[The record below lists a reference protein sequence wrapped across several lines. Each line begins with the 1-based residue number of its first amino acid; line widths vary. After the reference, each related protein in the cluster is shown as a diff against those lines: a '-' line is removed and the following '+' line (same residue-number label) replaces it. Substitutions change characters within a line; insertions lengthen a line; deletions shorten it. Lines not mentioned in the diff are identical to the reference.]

1 MDEMPGDNAVK
12 ALFRAINEI
21 NARKSGAAA
30 EAREHL
36 NDAVAQHGLNR
47 AALLECIRLAKWSKS
62 RRDDYR
68 RHRDHYFTLLGL
80 DADGDVEPRRSRRKA
95 EQPQEQALTT

>member
-1 MDEMPGDNAVK
+1 MDAMPGDNAIK

-30 EAREHL
+30 EAREQL

-47 AALLECIRLAKWSKS
+47 AALLECVRLSKWSTAK
-62 RRDDYR
+62 RDEYR
-68 RHRDHYFTLLGL
+68 RHRDHYFVLLGL
-80 DADGDVEPRRSRRKA
+80 DADGDVEPRRSRRRA
-95 EQPQEQALTT
+95 VEPREQASA